1 LELRPGCDL
10 LQSLEEI
17 LNGIL
22 GKLRESAG
30 QEAMKALVRH
40 DFIRSTCA
48 FIHFANN
55 YVTVALVEHPAHHGR
70 VWIKG

>member
-1 LELRPGCDL
+1 MRLIHAYRMYSTSGQAEDAIRKYEDGTLELRPGCDI

-30 QEAMKALVRH
+30 QEAMRALVSR
-40 DFIRSTCA
+40 IM
-48 FIHFANN
+48 
-55 YVTVALVEHPAHHGR
+55 AH
-70 VWIKG
+70 ILS

>member
-1 LELRPGCDL
+1 MKYDEGTLELRPGCDL

-30 QEAMKALVRH
+30 QEAMRTLVR
-40 DFIRSTCA
+40 RL
-48 FIHFANN
+48 HFFDQ
-55 YVTVALVEHPAHHGR
+55 V
-70 VWIKG
+70 IF

>member
-1 LELRPGCDL
+1 MCISTVLCKSVFLYEMSQAEQAIKQYDEGTLELRPGCDL

-30 QEAMKALVRH
+30 QEAMKALV
-40 DFIRSTCA
+40 S
-48 FIHFANN
+48 
-55 YVTVALVEHPAHHGR
+55 
-70 VWIKG
+70 